1 MIVEVTSLRCVVVAN
16 VRKVI
21 VGRYF
26 DYYRISE
33 LAKDIEV
40 FFIVGR
46 SEEIFGF
53 RIILSSW
60 IDVVG

>member
-1 MIVEVTSLRCVVVAN
+1 
-16 VRKVI
+16 VI

-33 LAKDIEV
+33 FAKDREV
-40 FFIVGR
+40 FFIIGR
-46 SEEIFGF
+46 TEEIFGF
-53 RIILSSW
+53 RRILSSW